1 MNHHI
6 RFERVKKILIDS
18 LTKKKKEKK
27 KRFIADINTGGTR
40 YKSSEFPRR

>member
-18 LTKKKKEKK
+18 LRRKRKK

>member
-27 KRFIADINTGGTR
+27 RFIGDINTEGTR